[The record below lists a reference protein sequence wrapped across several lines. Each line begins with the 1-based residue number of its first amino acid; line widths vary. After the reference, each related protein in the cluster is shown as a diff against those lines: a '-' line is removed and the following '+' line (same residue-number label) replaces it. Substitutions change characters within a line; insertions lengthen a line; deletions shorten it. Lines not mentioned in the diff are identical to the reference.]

1 MTAWSSGPLKLIPGE
16 MRGAYPHCH
25 SLYIEGTGVLIDP
38 SSDREEL
45 LRLRNGPGVESI
57 WLTHWHEDH
66 WMYINLF
73 DHHPLCISRP
83 DAVPLSDLEV
93 FIDCY
98 GLPEQRNDMREDFR
112 NFIKDRFCFRS
123 RKAER
128 FLRPGEVVTLGT
140 IKVEILHTP
149 GHTPGHLSFYFPDE
163 EVLFLGDYDLTP
175 FGPWYGDK
183 HSSLEQCVSSVK
195 RLREIP
201 AKVWL
206 SSHGKGIFEEQPGVL
221 WDQYL
226 GTIRTREERL
236 LELLAAPRS
245 MDEIVGEWIVYGQ
258 PREPKIFFEFGERA
272 IMSKHLNRLIE
283 LGRVVLE
290 QGRYVRI

>member
-1 MTAWSSGPLKLIPGE
+1 MEGWQSGPLRFIPGE

-25 SLYIEGTGVLIDP
+25 SLYIQGAGVLIDP
-38 SSDREEL
+38 SSDREAL
-45 LRLRNGPGVESI
+45 MGLRDGPGVESV
-57 WLTHWHEDH
+57 WLSHWHEDH
-66 WMYINLF
+66 WMYISLF
-73 DHHPLCISRP
+73 DDLPLWTSRP

-98 GLPEQRNDMREDFR
+98 GVPEDCDDMRVEFRRFMKEELSFRPRKPR
-112 NFIKDRFCFRS
+112 NF
-123 RKAER
+123 
-128 FLRPGEVVTLGT
+128 LQPGEALNVDSV
-140 IKVEILHTP
+140 KVEILHTP

-175 FGPWYGDK
+175 FGPWYGDTY
-183 HSSLEQCVSSVK
+183 SSLEETVASVK

-201 AKVWL
+201 AKTWIT
-206 SSHGKGIFEEQPGVL
+206 SHGKGVLEEEPAEL
-221 WDQYL
+221 WDRFL

-236 LELLAAPRS
+236 LEFLAEPRS
-245 MDEIVGEWIVYGQ
+245 MEEIVDAWIVYGR

-272 IMSKHLNRLIE
+272 IMSKHLRRLIE
-283 LGRVVLE
+283 LGRVVYE